1 VSRRLIFRLAVL
13 LFFGII
19 PAFAQEFSAD
29 VVRLKPTGMPTTKIF
44 VHHEMVR
51 FDSMTQPS
59 KSYVLVDLDKR
70 TSSMVIAE
78 NKTYVVAPPGHL
90 PASIPLFRIDDPEN
104 ACPEWNKTVTEKAN
118 CKKVGDDT
126 VNGRRAVKYTGTAY
140 NGDTGTA
147 WIDSKLKITI
157 KWEGEKGAAELQNIQ
172 EGPQTASLFQIP
184 SDYEKLDPAS
194 VRAASK
200 QQKAQP
206 KPPVR

>member
-1 VSRRLIFRLAVL
+1 MSHRLVFRLAVL
-13 LFFGII
+13 LFLGII

-44 VHHEMVR
+44 VNHEMVR

-59 KSYVLVDLDKR
+59 KSYVLVDLAKR
-70 TSSMVIAE
+70 TSIMVIAE
-78 NKTYVVAPPGHL
+78 NKTYVLSPPGHL
-90 PASIPLFRIDDPEN
+90 PASIPLFQVHDPEN
-104 ACPEWNKTVTEKAN
+104 ACPAWDKTVEKAN

-126 VNGRRAVKYTGTAY
+126 VDGRSAVKYTGTAY

-194 VRAASK
+194 VRAESK

-206 KPPVR
+206 KPPIR